1 MKSLY
6 NYIISTEN
14 RYNNK
19 VDVDGNELIVNS
31 EVTER
36 DYHFVN
42 RVGTI
47 INVPININTIA
58 KPGDKAIVH
67 HNVFRRWY
75 DVRGNERNSANYIDE
90 NLYMV
95 DADSVFAIHNGS
107 EWRCLDEYCFVEPI
121 ENDDI
126 WSLESEKKLIGKL
139 TYTNEYLES
148 LGLSCGDLVGFTPD
162 SEYEFNIDDKK
173 LYRILSKEITINYG
187 HKEKTKTYS

>member
-19 VDVDGNELIVNS
+19 VDVDGNELILNS

-47 INVPININTIA
+47 VNVPINIKTIA

-95 DADSVFAIHNGS
+95 DADSVFAIHNGT

-139 TYTNEYLES
+139 TYTNEYLDS

-187 HKEKTKTYS
+187 HKEETQTYS

>member
-19 VDVDGNELIVNS
+19 VDVDGNELIINS

-42 RVGTI
+42 RIGTI
-47 INVPININTIA
+47 VNVPININTIA
-58 KPGDKAIVH
+58 KPGNKAIVH

>member
-6 NYIISTEN
+6 NYIISTED

-19 VDVDGNELIVNS
+19 VDVDGNELILNS

-47 INVPININTIA
+47 VNVPINIKTIA
-58 KPGDKAIVH
+58 KSGDKAIVH

-95 DADSVFAIHNGS
+95 DADSVFAIHNGT
-107 EWRCLDEYCFVEPI
+107 EWRCLSEYCFVEPV

-126 WSLESEKKLIGKL
+126 WSLETEKKLIGKL
-139 TYTNEYLES
+139 TYTNEYLDS

-187 HKEKTKTYS
+187 HKEKTQTYS

>member
-19 VDVDGNELIVNS
+19 IDVDGNELIINS

-42 RVGTI
+42 RIGTI

>member
-6 NYIISTEN
+6 NYIISNES

-19 VDVDGNELIVNS
+19 VDVDGKELILNT

-42 RVGTI
+42 RIGTI
-47 INVPININTIA
+47 ISTPININTIA

-75 DVRGNERNSANYIDE
+75 DVRGEERNSASYIDE
-90 NLYMV
+90 NTYMV
-95 DADSVFAIHNGS
+95 NADQIYAVSDGDS
-107 EWRCLDEYCFVEPI
+107 WKCLNEYCFVEPL
-121 ENDDI
+121 ENQDI
-126 WSLESEKKLIGKL
+126 WSLDSEQKLIGRL
-139 TYTNEYLES
+139 IYSNDYLSS
-148 LGLSCGDLVGFTPD
+148 LGLAYGDLVGFTPD

-187 HKEKTKTYS
+187 HKEKT